1 MRDIQDVDGNAQL
14 LEDGKAVS
22 ESAAPSSTL
31 VAKEAGARRRHMR
44 KAQRLLVFNV
54 GLGILLGLCAA
65 SFCIKPGFG
74 YPWMPH
80 RLQRVLLLLFAW
92 ELLLFFVAP
101 PVCLLW
107 RLASA
112 TGSDQRSDKQRD
124 SVCVLLLAVCEFGCG
139 VCASA
144 MSAFSI
150 YTGKILLAQDAT
162 NGFITLLSFG
172 MGACLPFSL
181 FGNPKFRNAKKIN
194 SRAARLEAELCVTGA
209 ILNMILALSAAL
221 ALAQSSLPG
230 KKLSV
235 LGAAEYPVMFV
246 GALLLVKSLAHFTRE
261 LLHHRKA
268 ASGASMHPEH

>member
-65 SFCIKPGFG
+65 SFCIKYVAASPQHPVSTIRSVSRPRNFQRVTWCGWRDCCFFVSAQHYCRPGFG

-112 TGSDQRSDKQRD
+112 TGSDQST
-124 SVCVLLLAVCEFGCG
+124 
-139 VCASA
+139 ASA
-144 MSAFSI
+144 
-150 YTGKILLAQDAT
+150 D
-162 NGFITLLSFG
+162 
-172 MGACLPFSL
+172 
-181 FGNPKFRNAKKIN
+181 
-194 SRAARLEAELCVTGA
+194 
-209 ILNMILALSAAL
+209 
-221 ALAQSSLPG
+221 
-230 KKLSV
+230 
-235 LGAAEYPVMFV
+235 
-246 GALLLVKSLAHFTRE
+246 
-261 LLHHRKA
+261 
-268 ASGASMHPEH
+268 